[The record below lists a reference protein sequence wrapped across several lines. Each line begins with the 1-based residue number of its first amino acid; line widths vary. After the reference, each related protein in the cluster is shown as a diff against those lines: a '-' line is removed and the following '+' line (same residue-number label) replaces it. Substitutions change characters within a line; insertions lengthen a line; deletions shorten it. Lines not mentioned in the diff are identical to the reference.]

1 MRKIILALSA
11 IASLTMAHGAVA
23 QTDEFDVDVE
33 DVAPHKK
40 KLKTVGIRMLVGTGG
55 ERTIK
60 FTYDVNRVAAIRSGY
75 WGDRANGW
83 GWHPPER
90 GDAPKH
96 DQTQVSEEPPV
107 EEHKWKVNLG
117 EELHW
122 TTALRFP
129 HSATGGLVGINKAG
143 DKRCTVTLIS
153 DHYALTAAECLL
165 DNKTRKPIGIK
176 GVKAYFRNYDDMCSG
191 GEGITPQLDC
201 YYYGYYGC
209 NVDQY
214 FIPKS
219 YQTSPATRWNFAVIK
234 ISGAACFPR
243 NYGWVGMFYDVRRK
257 FSGREGTATIHVDG
271 EKHWFYRVML
281 ARDTPTSFQ
290 GRLKFKS
297 GVRGAA
303 LVESRGNCA
312 TKWSGA
318 PAKVMQA
325 CMAGIAVGVSRNIRN
340 PNLSTDFMKFDPLTF
355 HLISHILDK
364 KPS

>member
-40 KLKTVGIRMLVGTGG
+40 NLKTVGIRMLVGTGG
-55 ERTIK
+55 ERMM
-60 FTYDVNRVAAIRSGY
+60 RVVFNPAQRAATRAGY

-107 EEHKWKVNLG
+107 EEHKWKVNPG
-117 EELHW
+117 EELYW
-122 TTALRFP
+122 RTALKFP

-153 DHYALTAAECLL
+153 DGYALTAAECLL

-234 ISGAACFPR
+234 ISGTACFPR

-257 FSGREGTATIHVDG
+257 FSGREGSATIHVGGSKLWYYD
-271 EKHWFYRVML
+271 VML

-303 LVESRGNCA
+303 LVERRGNCA